1 MNKLTADKCRE
12 QFEEWLTSLPGFE
25 LADVEKRDDGK
36 YSYSETEWCWKS
48 WKASRAALEIALP
61 VLEQREKG
69 ESDWIEWRG
78 NYQPVNPSVIVKV
91 RWADGDMDTGPC
103 RHFFLGKNCGNPVV
117 AYRVIEQQERER
129 GEEE

>member
-61 VLEQREKG
+61 VLEQRERGDG
-69 ESDWIEWRG
+69 EWIDEG
-78 NYQPVNPSVIVKV
+78 GQK
-91 RWADGDMDTGPC
+91 C
-103 RHFFLGKNCGNPVV
+103 
-117 AYRVIEQQERER
+117 
-129 GEEE
+129 